1 MIRSLG
7 RAENAMQLEQA
18 RIDALANNLANVN
31 SVGFKQVLMRTI
43 QPDPPVGVDGKL
55 QVPAAG
61 DLRTP
66 ALRQAM
72 DTRPGP
78 IQSTGRDTDIA
89 IMGRGYFV
97 VQTPDGDRY
106 TRAGSF
112 AVDDQRRLVAPGG
125 GLILGD
131 GGPIELG
138 EGNFA
143 VAADGTVTVD
153 GQPAGRLRIVDF
165 PDASALQHQGSNLMT
180 PAEGTEPQNV
190 PVAEIAVAQGHV
202 EGSNVSAVETLV
214 AMIQAQRAFEV
225 QSKVLTTEDQML
237 DKSVNTM
244 SRVGRG

>member
-7 RAENAMQLEQA
+7 QAENAMQLEQV
-18 RIDALANNLANVN
+18 RIDALANTLANVN
-31 SVGFKQVLMRTI
+31 SVGFKQMLMRTI
-43 QPDPPVGVDGKL
+43 QPAAPVGTDGKIR
-55 QVPAAG
+55 VPAEG
-61 DLRTP
+61 ELRTP
-66 ALRQAM
+66 MLCHAM

-78 IQSTGRDTDIA
+78 VQSTGRDTDVA

-97 VQTPDGDRY
+97 VQTSDGEAY

-112 AVDDQRRLVAPGG
+112 AVDEERRLVAPGG
-125 GLILGD
+125 GPILGD
-131 GGPIELG
+131 DGPIKLG

-153 GQPAGRLRIVDF
+153 GQARGRLRIVDF
-165 PDASALQHQGSNLMT
+165 PDASALEHRGANLMS
-180 PAEGTEPQNV
+180 AAHGIEPHDV
-190 PVAEIAVAQGHV
+190 PIAEIALAQGHI

-225 QSKVLTTEDQML
+225 QSKVLTTEDQLL
-237 DKSVNTM
+237 DKSVNTL